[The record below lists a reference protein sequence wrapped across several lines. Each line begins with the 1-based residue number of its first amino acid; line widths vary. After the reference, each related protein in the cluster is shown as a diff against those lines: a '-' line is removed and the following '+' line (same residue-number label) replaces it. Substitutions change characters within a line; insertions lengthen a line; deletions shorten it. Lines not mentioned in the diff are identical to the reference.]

1 MTRYNLDGLGAD
13 TFEDMVLSLSL
24 GVIGPGVTA
33 FGAGPDGGREA
44 TYRGPIN
51 WSKTVLDQGS
61 SWDGYCV
68 IQAKYRA
75 EPASKPTE
83 NAAWLRRMI
92 DKELDDWAD
101 EGGRRDEIPKYIIF
115 ATNIELSSVPN
126 TGGLDALAAHINK
139 GSSRGGS
146 RDPISTSGRSG
157 TDHRL
162 RPCSTTTRVS
172 ERRTQ
177 HC

>member
-1 MTRYNLDGLGAD
+1 VALRSKPIEHLLPDEGTAALDPSIDPHSCL
-13 TFEDMVLSLSL
+13 
-24 GVIGPGVTA
+24 
-33 FGAGPDGGREA
+33 EA
-44 TYRGPIN
+44 P
-51 WSKTVLDQGS
+51 KTVLDQGS

-101 EGGRRDEIPKYIIF
+101 EGSRRDEIPKYIIF
-115 ATNIELSSVPN
+115 VTNIELSSVPN

-139 GSSRGGS
+139 
-146 RDPISTSGRSG
+146 
-157 TDHRL
+157 RL
-162 RPCSTTTRVS
+162 RPPRVVNGMPS
-172 ERRTQ
+172 GQGVFVDLYRWKI
-177 HC
+177 HKI